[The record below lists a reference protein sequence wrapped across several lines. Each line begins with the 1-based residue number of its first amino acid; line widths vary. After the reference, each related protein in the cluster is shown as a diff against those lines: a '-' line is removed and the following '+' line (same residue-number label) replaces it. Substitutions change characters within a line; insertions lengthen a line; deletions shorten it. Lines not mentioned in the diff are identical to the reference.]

1 MAKGKN
7 TCKILKEI
15 RKQIAEDND
24 IELIIEECTYK
35 GDCEGTCPR
44 CEEEVRFLEEEL
56 EKRQKEGKKAV
67 LGGRS
72 LQETIKAS
80 TKGKPKRRPLLGR
93 VKPTQEPDEESYPDD
108 DDLDPA
114 DDKYL
119 NVLPGD
125 II

>member
-24 IELIIEECTYK
+24 IKLIIEECTYK

-44 CEEEVRFLEEEL
+44 CEEEVRYLEEEL
-56 EKRQKEGKKAV
+56 EKRQKEGKEAI

-80 TKGKPKRRPLLGR
+80 TKGKPKRRPMLGR
-93 VKPTQEPDEESYPDD
+93 VKPPQKPDEEPDPEDD
-108 DDLDPA
+108 DFEEPEDRYID
-114 DDKYL
+114 
-119 NVLPGD
+119 VLPGD